1 VHDLEM
7 QAEAGT
13 VK

>member
-1 VHDLEM
+1 M